1 MSNTHVYCF
10 WSCNTGVYGFG
21 HAMFK
26 EIITRTEISEKGGS
40 ADGTLF
46 KTSTKTEK
54 TKTLHLVT
62 SRIKE
67 R

>member
-1 MSNTHVYCF
+1 MSNIHVYCF
-10 WSCNTGVYGFG
+10 WSCNVQGDYN
-21 HAMFK
+21 K
-26 EIITRTEISEKGGS
+26 NREISEKGGS
-40 ADGTLF
+40 ADGKLL

-54 TKTLHLVT
+54 TETLHLVT